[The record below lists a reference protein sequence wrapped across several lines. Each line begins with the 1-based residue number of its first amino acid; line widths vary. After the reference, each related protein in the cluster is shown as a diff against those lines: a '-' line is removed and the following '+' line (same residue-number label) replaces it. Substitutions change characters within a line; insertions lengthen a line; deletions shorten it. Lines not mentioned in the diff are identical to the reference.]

1 VLPER
6 ALDVIQMPP
15 AMHGA
20 HEVDRGTDGGVSGDE
35 LLWKLLCARSA
46 ASAQV
51 MAISAARRGA
61 TERKRGLAASLIQPI
76 LALSSAGGVTRP
88 AAIARSSSFSREDDV
103 VLGTEFRTRVKSRQ
117 RREPRRCTEEA

>member
-35 LLWKLLCARSA
+35 LLWKLLCR
-46 ASAQV
+46 V
-51 MAISAARRGA
+51 DIGLIVGGRRHA
-61 TERKRGLAASLIQPI
+61 VPLPSLQ
-76 LALSSAGGVTRP
+76 
-88 AAIARSSSFSREDDV
+88 
-103 VLGTEFRTRVKSRQ
+103 
-117 RREPRRCTEEA
+117 